1 MDSNLLSNAG
11 LSDGT
16 ISVILILYHI
26 CKAIINRRIVSD
38 CCGRMGEIG
47 IAVRN
52 MPPSPPNQPRPE
64 VNV

>member
-1 MDSNLLSNAG
+1 MDANLLSNAG
-11 LSDGT
+11 LSAGV
-16 ISVILILYHI
+16 ISVILIIYHI
-26 CKAIINRRIVSD
+26 GKAIINRRIVSD
-38 CCGRMGEIG
+38 CCGRIGEVG